1 MQNSIL
7 NEEYDSLE
15 IEILWKQA
23 ITPDLFLLVSEW
35 ADRYRLL
42 SPKSAAEPGRWR
54 TNRTPYLKEIMDH
67 LSPASA
73 VQRVVFMKGSQ
84 VGGTECGNNWIG
96 YVIHMTPGPMMT
108 VAPTVELAKRHSK
121 QRIDPL
127 IQDVPELR
135 TRVKPARERD
145 SGNTILSKDFLGGLL
160 IMTGANSAVGLRS
173 MPARFLFLD
182 EVDAY
187 PGDVDGEGD
196 PIFLAERRSATF
208 KRRRKIFMVS
218 TPTLKGVSRIQREF
232 EKSDQR
238 YFHVSCPECN
248 RYQPLRFTQLKWPEN
263 EPQKA
268 VYICEACEFPIQEY
282 HKTTLL
288 QKGEWRPT
296 AESSDGTLGYH
307 LSSLYSPVGWFSWGD
322 AAVLFEQ
329 AKQHPE
335 LMKGFVNTV
344 LGESYEES
352 SEAPE
357 WQRIYERRETYA
369 QGIVPLRGLFLTAG
383 VDVQKDRLECEVVA
397 WGRNKESWSVDY
409 IVLDGDT
416 ARPDVW
422 QRLDREVLQ
431 KDWPHAHVGGHTM
444 LIRVMAVDSGYAT
457 QDVYSFARNHPQA
470 VWGANGARASQPRTV
485 VAVKGQDRDTA
496 LILSVSKAD
505 TGGKRRGL
513 RVWNVSGP
521 VAKMELYRWLKL
533 EREHGSIETPPGT
546 CHFPEYGEEYFK
558 QLTAERRVIRMHK
571 GFPRATWEKDPSR
584 NNEALDCRVYAR
596 AAATIYGLDRMS
608 QFKWHNLEQALGV
621 EVETPTQ
628 GVEMPV
634 TRVSSTSAAPVSMTP
649 EGLKP
654 EGLKPES
661 LKFERLMTILKQRK
675 AIHSDDP
682 YLSQGPSPYLDP
694 YDPNR

>member
-1 MQNSIL
+1 
-7 NEEYDSLE
+7 
-15 IEILWKQA
+15 
-23 ITPDLFLLVSEW
+23 
-35 ADRYRLL
+35 
-42 SPKSAAEPGRWR
+42 
-54 TNRTPYLKEIMDH
+54 
-67 LSPASA
+67 
-73 VQRVVFMKGSQ
+73 
-84 VGGTECGNNWIG
+84 
-96 YVIHMTPGPMMT
+96 
-108 VAPTVELAKRHSK
+108 
-121 QRIDPL
+121 
-127 IQDVPELR
+127 
-135 TRVKPARERD
+135 
-145 SGNTILSKDFLGGLL
+145 
-160 IMTGANSAVGLRS
+160 
-173 MPARFLFLD
+173 
-182 EVDAY
+182 
-187 PGDVDGEGD
+187 
-196 PIFLAERRSATF
+196 
-208 KRRRKIFMVS
+208 MVS

-238 YFHVSCPECN
+238 YFQVPCPECDH
-248 RYQPLRFTQLKWPEN
+248 YQSLKFTQLKWPEN
-263 EPQKA
+263 QPQKA
-268 VYICEACEFPIQEY
+268 AYVCEKCECLIQEY

-288 QKGEWRPT
+288 SRGEWRPT
-296 AESSDGTLGYH
+296 AESCDGTIGYH

-322 AAVLFEQ
+322 AAALFEE
-329 AKQHPE
+329 AKKTPE

-344 LGESYEES
+344 LGEPYEES

-357 WQRIYERRETYA
+357 WQRIYERREAYT
-369 QGIVPLRGLFLTAG
+369 QGVVPLGGLFLTAG

-431 KDWPHAHVGGHTM
+431 KDWVHVSGHAVS
-444 LIRVMAVDSGYAT
+444 IRVMAVDSGYAT
-457 QDVYSFARNHPQA
+457 QDVYSFVRNHPQA

-533 EREHGSIETPPGT
+533 NQPTDAEVKAGVETPPGM

-608 QFKWHNLEQALGV
+608 EFKWHSLEQALGV
-621 EVETPTQ
+621 EIKEPTQ
-628 GVEMPV
+628 GVEMAV
-634 TRVSSTSAAPVSMTP
+634 TEDAKVAPPKQTK
-649 EGLKP
+649 KP
-654 EGLKPES
+654 
-661 LKFERLMTILKQRK
+661 FILQQRK
-675 AIHSDDP
+675 TIRSNDP
-682 YLSQGPSPYLDP
+682 YL
-694 YDPNR
+694 

>member
-1 MQNSIL
+1 M
-7 NEEYDSLE
+7 
-15 IEILWKQA
+15 
-23 ITPDLFLLVSEW
+23 
-35 ADRYRLL
+35 
-42 SPKSAAEPGRWR
+42 
-54 TNRTPYLKEIMDH
+54 
-67 LSPASA
+67 
-73 VQRVVFMKGSQ
+73 
-84 VGGTECGNNWIG
+84 GGKVCEKC
-96 YVIHMTPGPMMT
+96 
-108 VAPTVELAKRHSK
+108 EL
-121 QRIDPL
+121 
-127 IQDVPELR
+127 
-135 TRVKPARERD
+135 
-145 SGNTILSKDFLGGLL
+145 
-160 IMTGANSAVGLRS
+160 
-173 MPARFLFLD
+173 
-182 EVDAY
+182 
-187 PGDVDGEGD
+187 
-196 PIFLAERRSATF
+196 
-208 KRRRKIFMVS
+208 
-218 TPTLKGVSRIQREF
+218 
-232 EKSDQR
+232 
-238 YFHVSCPECN
+238 
-248 RYQPLRFTQLKWPEN
+248 
-263 EPQKA
+263 
-268 VYICEACEFPIQEY
+268 PIQEY

-296 AESSDGTLGYH
+296 MTSCDGTIGYH

-322 AAVLFEQ
+322 AAALFED
-329 AKQHPE
+329 AKKNPD

-344 LGESYEES
+344 LGEPYEES

-416 ARPDVW
+416 ARPEVW
-422 QRLDREVLQ
+422 QKLDREVLQ
-431 KDWPHAHVGGHTM
+431 KDWAHAGASHVSGHPM
-444 LIRVMAVDSGYAT
+444 PIRVMAVDSGYAT
-457 QDVYSFARNHPQA
+457 QDVYSFVRNHPQA

-533 EREHGSIETPPGT
+533 EQSKDPLPGT
-546 CHFPEYGEEYFK
+546 CHFPQYGEEYFK

-608 QFKWHNLEQALGV
+608 AFKWHSLEQALGV
-621 EVETPTQ
+621 AEETPTQ
-628 GVEMPV
+628 GVEVPV
-634 TRVSSTSAAPVSMTP
+634 TPASATQVSEAQMPMTEKTVTSST
-649 EGLKP
+649 

-675 AIHSDDP
+675 TIHSDDP
-682 YLSQGPSPYLDP
+682 YLAQGPSPYLRP
-694 YDPNR
+694 YNSNR